1 MVEAGGNRTP
11 VRKPPSQSYP
21 VIRSDK
27 AYAESVF
34 LDDLVSL
41 SAKDCYPELAQNR
54 NVFAARG
61 GKGEFV
67 VRSDAMPRWVVLR
80 DFMLVLHQAL
90 G

>member
-1 MVEAGGNRTP
+1 MLELKQDGAFFAVP
-11 VRKPPSQSYP
+11 LSP
-21 VIRSDK
+21 
-27 AYAESVF
+27 
-34 LDDLVSL
+34 